1 MAMMEQER
9 HYRDKKMNSVESAIE
24 KKYEISSRRMEVDK
38 VIVPAV
44 TLFIALLLV
53 FFMLF
58 PLWKILTLSFFESG
72 EVGFAT
78 FTLENYIKYFS
89 NAYTLRTLWHSLYV
103 SAATTIIVTVIVF
116 FFAYAM
122 TRTTMAGKTFF
133 KNVIMMPLVAP
144 SIVQAL
150 ALIYL
155 FGRNGLITAHW
166 LGTDWN
172 IYGSTGIIISEV
184 LYCLPHAFV
193 ILFTTLSAVDI
204 RLDEAAESLGATPF
218 KVFTRITLPS
228 AKYGILSSAA
238 LTFNL
243 TITDFGNPVVIG
255 GNYSVLATEIYS
267 QVTNLYRFD
276 LGATISII
284 LLVPS
289 LGAFMLNYYIS
300 RKTFSMISG
309 AAKPEIP
316 PSRPLKKYG
325 FTAFCSLVA
334 FSIIVIFATVIMGS
348 FVKVWPY
355 DWTLTLSHY
364 KFPSIGGYSA
374 IWTSLWISLVVGIA
388 GSFITLV
395 AAFVME
401 TRRPYFKQFIYFL
414 SVMPAAIPGLVM
426 GLGYILAFNKPY
438 YFFYGTPWIVV
449 INIVICNFTLG
460 ILSSISNMRNIDPSV
475 EEASISLGGDTVR
488 TFFQIIFPL
497 SRVAFFQNFVY
508 FFMRS
513 MTTISAV
520 IFLVSASVHL
530 AAIEI
535 IMLDNDGWTA
545 SANAMCTC
553 IIVIVLIMLGLLHVV
568 NKKTGQ
574 QTKVLTASVS

>member
-1 MAMMEQER
+1 
-9 HYRDKKMNSVESAIE
+9 MNSVESAIE

-58 PLWKILTLSFFESG
+58 PLWKILTLSFFERG

-155 FGRNGLITAHW
+155 FGRNGIITAHW

-334 FSIIVIFATVIMGS
+334 FSIIVIFVTVIMGS

-553 IIVIVLIMLGLLHVV
+553 IIVIVLVMLGLLHVV

>member
-1 MAMMEQER
+1 MNTTSEEYAVPME
-9 HYRDKKMNSVESAIE
+9 YG
-24 KKYEISSRRMEVDK
+24 ISSTRMEIDRF
-38 VIVPAV
+38 IVPAV
-44 TLFIALLLV
+44 TIFIALLLF

-58 PLWKILTLSFFESG
+58 PLWSILKLSFFEG
-72 EVGFAT
+72 GQFGIAN
-78 FTLENYIKYFS
+78 FTLANFQKYFTTS
-89 NAYTLRTLWHSLYV
+89 YTLNALWHSLYV
-103 SAATTIIVTVIVF
+103 SVVTTIIVTVIVF

-122 TRTTMAGKTFF
+122 TRTTISGKTFF
-133 KNVIMMPLVAP
+133 RNIIMMPLVAP
-144 SIVQAL
+144 SIIQAL

-155 FGRNGLITAHW
+155 FGRNGLITAHF
-166 LGTDWN
+166 LKIDWN
-172 IYGSTGIIISEV
+172 IYGATGIIVSEV

-193 ILFTTLSAVDI
+193 ILYTTLSAVDI
-204 RLDEAAESLGATPF
+204 RLDEAAESLGATPL

-255 GNYSVLATEIYS
+255 ANYNVLATEIYA

-289 LGAFMLNYYIS
+289 LMAFIFNYYIS
-300 RKTFSMISG
+300 RKTFAMISG
-309 AAKPEIP
+309 AAKPVIP
-316 PSRPLKKYG
+316 PSRPLKKIS
-325 FTAFCSLVA
+325 FTSYCCLVS
-334 FSIIVIFATVIMGS
+334 FSIIVIFATVIVGS
-348 FVKVWPY
+348 FVKIWPY
-355 DWTLTLSHY
+355 DWTLTLAHY
-364 KFPSIGGYSA
+364 TFPSIGGYSA
-374 IWTSLWISLVVGIA
+374 LWTSVWVSIFVGIG

-395 AAFVME
+395 AGYVME
-401 TRRPYFKQFIYFL
+401 TRKPFFKQFIYLL

-426 GLGYILAFNKPY
+426 GLGYILAFNKPH
-438 YFFYGTPWIVV
+438 YFFYGTPWIIV
-449 INIVICNFTLG
+449 INIIICNFTLG
-460 ILSSISNMRNIDPSV
+460 ILSSISNLRNIDPSI
-475 EEASISLGGDTVR
+475 EEASMSLGGDTIK
-488 TFFQIIFPL
+488 TFFKIIFPL

-520 IFLVSASVHL
+520 IFLVSATVHL

-553 IIVIVLIMLGLLHVV
+553 IIVIVLVMLGILKIVS
-568 NKKTGQ
+568 KKTGKSQ
-574 QTKVLTASVS
+574 EGLVSAF

>member
-1 MAMMEQER
+1 MTTPVSDTIKPR
-9 HYRDKKMNSVESAIE
+9 G
-24 KKYEISSRRMEVDK
+24 YEISSLRMEVDK
-38 VIVPAV
+38 FVVPAV
-44 TLFIALLLV
+44 TICIAALLF

-58 PLWKILTLSFFESG
+58 PLGAILKLSFFKGG
-72 EVGFAT
+72 EFALSNFT
-78 FTLENYIKYFS
+78 FQNFQKYFTTS
-89 NAYTLRTLWHSLYV
+89 YTLSALWHSLYV
-103 SAATTIIVTVIVF
+103 SFATTVIVTVIIF
-116 FFAYAM
+116 FFAYGQ
-122 TRTTMAGKTFF
+122 TRTTISGKTFF
-133 KNVIMMPLVAP
+133 RNIIMLPLVAP

-155 FGRNGLITAHW
+155 FGRNGLITAH
-166 LGTDWN
+166 LLHTQWN
-172 IYGSTGIIISEV
+172 IYGATGIIVSEV

-193 ILFTTLSAVDI
+193 ILYTTLSAVDI
-204 RLDEAAESLGATPF
+204 RLDEAAESLGASPF

-228 AKYGILSSAA
+228 AKYGIFSAAA

-255 GNYSVLATEIYS
+255 ANYNVLATEIYA

-289 LGAFMLNYYIS
+289 MMAFMLNYYIS

-309 AAKPEIP
+309 AAKPVIP
-316 PSRPLKKYG
+316 PSRPLKKTL
-325 FTAFCSLVA
+325 FTSYCSLVS
-334 FSIIVIFATVIMGS
+334 FSIIVIFATVVLGS
-348 FVKVWPY
+348 FVNIWPY
-355 DWTLTLSHY
+355 DWSLTLRHY
-364 KFPSIGGYSA
+364 SFPSIAGYSA
-374 IWTSLWISLVVGIA
+374 IWTSVWVSLIVGVVGA
-388 GSFITLV
+388 FLTLV
-395 AAFVME
+395 ASYVME
-401 TRRPYFKQFIYFL
+401 TRKPFFKQGIYFL

-438 YFFYGTPWIVV
+438 YFFYGTPWIIV
-449 INIVICNFTLG
+449 INIIICNFTLG
-460 ILSSISNMRNIDPSV
+460 ILSSISNLRNIDPSI
-475 EEASISLGGDTVR
+475 EEASISLGGDTLG
-488 TFFQIIFPL
+488 TFFRIIFPL

-520 IFLVSASVHL
+520 IFLVSATVHL

-553 IIVIVLIMLGLLHVV
+553 IIVIVMFMLGILHLVA
-568 NKKTGQ
+568 KKTGRRP
-574 QTKVLTASVS
+574 TGLAAEV

>member
-1 MAMMEQER
+1 MNINTRSTATP
-9 HYRDKKMNSVESAIE
+9 DKYQVSPM
-24 KKYEISSRRMEVDK
+24 RMEIDK
-38 VIVPAV
+38 FIVPTV
-44 TLFIALLLV
+44 TIFIALLLI
-53 FFMLF
+53 FFMLV
-58 PLWKILTLSFFESG
+58 PIWSILQLSFFKGG
-72 EVGFAT
+72 ELGLAN
-78 FTLENYIKYFS
+78 FTLENFQKYFTTG
-89 NAYTLRTLWHSLYV
+89 YTLRALWHSLFV
-103 SAATTIIVTVIVF
+103 SVATTVIVTIIIF

-122 TRTTMAGKTFF
+122 TRTTIAGKTFF
-133 KNVIMMPLVAP
+133 RNIIMMPLVAP

-155 FGRNGLITAHW
+155 FGRNGLITAH
-166 LGTDWN
+166 LLQTDWN
-172 IYGSTGIIISEV
+172 IYGPVGIIVSEV
-184 LYCLPHAFV
+184 LYCLPHAYV
-193 ILFTTLSAVDI
+193 ILYTTLSAVDI

-228 AKYGILSSAA
+228 AKYGIFSAAA

-255 GNYSVLATEIYS
+255 GNYNVLATEIYA

-289 LGAFMLNYYIS
+289 LMAFMLNYYIS

-309 AAKPEIP
+309 AAKPVIP
-316 PSRPLKKYG
+316 PSRPLKKSL
-325 FTAFCSLVA
+325 FTSYCSLVSI
-334 FSIIVIFATVIMGS
+334 SIILIFATVVIGS
-348 FVKVWPY
+348 FVKIWPY
-355 DWTLTLSHY
+355 DWTLTLDHY
-364 KFPSIGGYSA
+364 NFPSIAGYSA
-374 IWTSLWISLVVGIA
+374 LWTSVWVSLVVGIA
-388 GSFITLV
+388 GAFITLV
-395 AAFVME
+395 AGYVME
-401 TRRPYFKQFIYFL
+401 TRKPFFKQFIYLL

-438 YFFYGTPWIVV
+438 YFFYGTPWIIV

-460 ILSSISNMRNIDPSV
+460 ILSSISNLRNIDPSI
-475 EEASISLGGDTVR
+475 EEASISLGGDALR
-488 TFFQIIFPL
+488 TFFKIIFPL

-553 IIVIVLIMLGLLHVV
+553 IIVIVLIMLGILQIVS
-568 NKKTGQ
+568 KKTGQ
-574 QTKVLTASVS
+574 RPSGLVPEV

>member
-1 MAMMEQER
+1 
-9 HYRDKKMNSVESAIE
+9 MNTTSQTDAISAP
-24 KKYEISSRRMEVDK
+24 YQVSAARMEIDRF
-38 VIVPAV
+38 IVPTV
-44 TLFIALLLV
+44 TIFIGLLLC

-58 PLWKILTLSFFESG
+58 PLSAILKLSFFKGG
-72 EVGFAT
+72 EFGLAN
-78 FTLENYIKYFS
+78 FTLANFQKYFTTS
-89 NAYTLRTLWHSLYV
+89 YTLNALWHSLYV
-103 SAATTIIVTVIVF
+103 SIATTIIVTIIVF
-116 FFAYAM
+116 FYAYAM
-122 TRTTMAGKTFF
+122 TRTTIAGKTFF
-133 KNVIMMPLVAP
+133 RNVIMMPLVAP

-155 FGRNGLITAHW
+155 FGRNGLITAH
-166 LGTDWN
+166 LLKTNWN
-172 IYGSTGIIISEV
+172 IYGATGIIISEV

-228 AKYGILSSAA
+228 AKYGIFSAAA

-255 GNYSVLATEIYS
+255 ADYNVLATEIYA

-289 LGAFMLNYYIS
+289 LMAFMLNYYIS
-300 RKTFSMISG
+300 RG
-309 AAKPEIP
+309 AAKPVIP
-316 PSRPLKKYG
+316 PSRPLKKISY
-325 FTAFCSLVA
+325 TIYCSLVTFA
-334 FSIIVIFATVIMGS
+334 IFLVFATVIIGS
-348 FVKVWPY
+348 FVKIWPY
-355 DWTLTLSHY
+355 DWTLTLEHY
-364 KFPSIGGYSA
+364 SFPSIAGYSA
-374 IWTSLWISLVVGIA
+374 IWTSVWVSLIVGIA
-388 GSFITLV
+388 GAFLTLV
-395 AAFVME
+395 AGYVME
-401 TRRPYFKQFIYFL
+401 TRRPFFKQGIYLL

-438 YFFYGTPWIVV
+438 YIFYGTPWIIV

-460 ILSSISNMRNIDPSV
+460 ILSSISNLRNIDPSI
-475 EEASISLGGDTVR
+475 EEASISLGGDTLR
-488 TFFQIIFPL
+488 TFFRIIFPL
-497 SRVAFFQNFVY
+497 SKVAFFQNFVY

-520 IFLVSASVHL
+520 IFLVSATVHL

-553 IIVIVLIMLGLLHVV
+553 IIVIVLVMLGILQIVA
-568 NKKTGQ
+568 KKTGRRPAG
-574 QTKVLTASVS
+574 LVSGV

>member
-1 MAMMEQER
+1 MGN
-9 HYRDKKMNSVESAIE
+9 MNTSQTADIITNNYQISAV
-24 KKYEISSRRMEVDK
+24 RMEIDK
-38 VIVPAV
+38 FVVPAV
-44 TLFIALLLV
+44 TVFIGLLLC

-58 PLWKILTLSFFESG
+58 PISAILKLSFFKGG
-72 EVGFAT
+72 EFGLAN
-78 FTLENYIKYFS
+78 FTLANFQKYFTTS
-89 NAYTLRTLWHSLYV
+89 YTLNALWHSLYV
-103 SAATTIIVTVIVF
+103 SIATTIIVTVVIF
-116 FFAYAM
+116 FYAYAM
-122 TRTTMAGKTFF
+122 TRTTITGKTFF
-133 KNVIMMPLVAP
+133 RNAIMMPLVAP

-155 FGRNGLITAHW
+155 FGRNGLITAH
-166 LGTDWN
+166 LLKTDWN
-172 IYGSTGIIISEV
+172 IYGATGIIISEV

-193 ILFTTLSAVDI
+193 ILYTTLSAVDI

-218 KVFTRITLPS
+218 KVFTRITVPS
-228 AKYGILSSAA
+228 AKYGIFSAAA

-255 GNYSVLATEIYS
+255 ADYNVLATEIYA

-289 LGAFMLNYYIS
+289 IMAFMLNYYIS

-309 AAKPEIP
+309 AARPVIP
-316 PSRPLKKYG
+316 PSRKFKK
-325 FTAFCSLVA
+325 TAFTIYCYLIT
-334 FSIIVIFATVIMGS
+334 FSIILVFATVIIGS
-348 FVKVWPY
+348 FVKIWPY
-355 DWTLTLSHY
+355 DWSLTLKHY
-364 KFPSIGGYSA
+364 RFPSIGGYSA
-374 IWTSLWISLVVGIA
+374 IWTSVWVSLIVGISGA
-388 GSFITLV
+388 FITLV
-395 AAFVME
+395 AGYVME
-401 TRRPYFKQFIYFL
+401 TRKPFFKQGIYLL

-438 YFFYGTPWIVV
+438 YIFYGTPWIIV

-460 ILSSISNMRNIDPSV
+460 ILSSISNLRNIDPSI
-475 EEASISLGGDTVR
+475 EEAATSLGGDTLR
-488 TFFQIIFPL
+488 TFFKIIFPL

-520 IFLVSASVHL
+520 IFLVSATVHL

-553 IIVIVLIMLGLLHVV
+553 IIVIILIMLGILQVV
-568 NKKTGQ
+568 AKKTG
-574 QTKVLTASVS
+574 KRPEGLLAEV

>member
-1 MAMMEQER
+1 
-9 HYRDKKMNSVESAIE
+9 MNSNTDKTDPLSQYQV
-24 KKYEISSRRMEVDK
+24 SSVRMEIDRF
-38 VIVPAV
+38 IVPAV
-44 TLFIALLLV
+44 TIFIALLLF

-58 PLWKILTLSFFESG
+58 PIWNILQLSFFKGG
-72 EVGFAT
+72 EVGIAN
-78 FTLENYIKYFS
+78 FTLDNFYKYFTT
-89 NAYTLRTLWHSLYV
+89 AYTLRALWHSLFV
-103 SAATTIIVTVIVF
+103 SFATTLIVTVIIF
-116 FFAYAM
+116 LFAYAM
-122 TRTTMAGKTFF
+122 TRTTISGKGFF
-133 KNVIMMPLVAP
+133 RNVIMMPLVAP

-155 FGRNGLITAHW
+155 FGRNGLITAHL
-166 LGTDWN
+166 LGTEWS
-172 IYGSTGIIISEV
+172 IYGPVGIIVSEV
-184 LYCLPHAFV
+184 LYCLPHAYV
-193 ILFTTLSAVDI
+193 ILYTTLSAVDI

-228 AKYGILSSAA
+228 AKYGIFSAAA

-255 GNYSVLATEIYS
+255 GDYNVLATEIYA

-289 LGAFMLNYYIS
+289 LMAFILNYYIS
-300 RKTFSMISG
+300 RKSFSMISG
-309 AAKPEIP
+309 AAKPVIP
-316 PSRPLKKYG
+316 PSRPFKKTL
-325 FTAFCSLVA
+325 FTTYCSLVSL
-334 FSIIVIFATVIMGS
+334 SIIMIFATVIVGS
-348 FVKVWPY
+348 FVNIWPY
-355 DWTLTLSHY
+355 DWSLTLKHY
-364 KFPSIGGYSA
+364 DFPSIGGYSA
-374 IWTSLWISLVVGIA
+374 LWTSVWVSLVVGIA

-395 AAFVME
+395 AGYVME
-401 TRRPYFKQFIYFL
+401 TRKPFFKQFVYLL

-426 GLGYILAFNKPY
+426 GLGYILAFNKPHY
-438 YFFYGTPWIVV
+438 IFYGTPWIIV

-460 ILSSISNMRNIDPSV
+460 ILSSISNLRNIDSSI
-475 EEASISLGGDTVR
+475 EEASISLGGDTIK
-488 TFFQIIFPL
+488 TFFRIIFPL

-520 IFLVSASVHL
+520 IFLVSATVHL

-553 IIVIVLIMLGLLHVV
+553 IIGIVLVMLGILQIVS
-568 NKKTGQ
+568 KKTGR
-574 QTKVLTASVS
+574 KLEGMASEV

>member
-1 MAMMEQER
+1 MSTSPTANAVTAEYQ
-9 HYRDKKMNSVESAIE
+9 VSAT
-24 KKYEISSRRMEVDK
+24 RMEIDK
-38 VIVPAV
+38 FIVPTV
-44 TLFIALLLV
+44 TIFIGLLLC

-58 PLWKILTLSFFESG
+58 PISAILKLSFFKGG
-72 EVGFAT
+72 EFGLANFTFAN
-78 FTLENYIKYFS
+78 FQKYFTTS
-89 NAYTLRTLWHSLYV
+89 YTLNALWHSLYV
-103 SAATTIIVTVIVF
+103 SFATTIIVTIIIF
-116 FFAYAM
+116 FYAYAM
-122 TRTTMAGKTFF
+122 TRTTIAGKTFF
-133 KNVIMMPLVAP
+133 RNLIMMPLVAP

-155 FGRNGLITAHW
+155 FGRNGLISAH
-166 LGTDWN
+166 LLKTDWS
-172 IYGSTGIIISEV
+172 IYGATGIIVSEV

-193 ILFTTLSAVDI
+193 ILYTTLSAVDI

-218 KVFTRITLPS
+218 KVFTRITVPS
-228 AKYGILSSAA
+228 CKYGIFSAAA

-255 GNYSVLATEIYS
+255 ADYNVLATEIYA

-289 LGAFMLNYYIS
+289 MMAFMLNYYIS
-300 RKTFSMISG
+300 RKTFAMISG
-309 AAKPEIP
+309 AARPIIP
-316 PSRPLKKYG
+316 PSRPLKKISY
-325 FTAFCSLVA
+325 TIYCSLVTFA
-334 FSIIVIFATVIMGS
+334 IVLVFATVIIGS
-348 FVKVWPY
+348 FVNIWPY
-355 DWTLTLSHY
+355 DWSLTFRHY
-364 KFPSIGGYSA
+364 SFPSIGGYSA
-374 IWTSLWISLVVGIA
+374 IWTSVWVSLIVGIA

-395 AAFVME
+395 AGYIME
-401 TRRPYFKQFIYFL
+401 TRKPFFKQGIYLL

-438 YFFYGTPWIVV
+438 YIFYGTPWIIV

-460 ILSSISNMRNIDPSV
+460 ILSSISNLRNIDPSI
-475 EEASISLGGDTVR
+475 EEASISLGGDTLR
-488 TFFQIIFPL
+488 TFFRIIFPL

-520 IFLVSASVHL
+520 IFLVSATVHL

-553 IIVIVLIMLGLLHVV
+553 IIVIVLFMLGILQIVA
-568 NKKTGQ
+568 KKTGRRPEGL
-574 QTKVLTASVS
+574 VAEV

>member
-1 MAMMEQER
+1 
-9 HYRDKKMNSVESAIE
+9 MNTTSAPTPDIRT
-24 KKYEISSRRMEVDK
+24 YQLSSRRLEVDK

-44 TLFIALLLV
+44 TLFIALLLF
-53 FFMLF
+53 FFMLY
-58 PLWKILTLSFFESG
+58 PLSTILKLSFFKEG
-72 EVGFAT
+72 QIGLAN
-78 FTLENYIKYFS
+78 FTLANFEKYFS
-89 NAYTLRTLWHSLYV
+89 TTYTLNALWHSLYV
-103 SAATTIIVTVIVF
+103 SIATTIIVTVLVF

-122 TRTTMAGKTFF
+122 TRTTIRGKAFF
-133 KNVIMMPLVAP
+133 RNIIMMPLVAP

-155 FGRNGLITAHW
+155 FGRNGLITSH
-166 LGTDWN
+166 LFHTDWN
-172 IYGSTGIIISEV
+172 IYGATGIIISEV

-228 AKYGILSSAA
+228 AKYGIFSAAA

-255 GNYSVLATEIYS
+255 GNYNVLATEIYA

-284 LLVPS
+284 LLIPS
-289 LGAFMLNYYIS
+289 LMAFMLNYYIS

-309 AAKPEIP
+309 AAKPVIP
-316 PSRPLKKYG
+316 PSRPLKKVVNTSY
-325 FTAFCSLVA
+325 CCLVS
-334 FSIIVIFATVIMGS
+334 FSIIVIFATVIIGS

-355 DWTLTLSHY
+355 DWSLTLQHY
-364 KFPSIGGYSA
+364 DFPSIGGYSA
-374 IWTSLWISLVVGIA
+374 IWTSVWVSLVVGVA

-395 AAFVME
+395 AAYVME

-438 YFFYGTPWIVV
+438 YFFYGTPWIII

-460 ILSSISNMRNIDPSV
+460 ILSSISNLRNIDTSI
-475 EEASISLGGDTVR
+475 EEASISLGGDTIR
-488 TFFQIIFPL
+488 TFFRIIFPL

-553 IIVIVLIMLGLLHVV
+553 IIVIVLLMLGALQVV
-568 NKKTGQ
+568 NKLTGKHA
-574 QTKVLTASVS
+574 KVQGLA

>member
-1 MAMMEQER
+1 MNTTSEEYAVPME
-9 HYRDKKMNSVESAIE
+9 YG
-24 KKYEISSRRMEVDK
+24 ISSTRMEIDRF
-38 VIVPAV
+38 IVPAV
-44 TLFIALLLV
+44 TIFIALLLF

-58 PLWKILTLSFFESG
+58 PLWSILKLSFFEG
-72 EVGFAT
+72 GQFGIAN
-78 FTLENYIKYFS
+78 FTLANFKKYFTT
-89 NAYTLRTLWHSLYV
+89 AYTLNALWHSLYV
-103 SAATTIIVTVIVF
+103 SVVTTIIVTVVVF

-122 TRTTMAGKTFF
+122 TRTTISGKTFF
-133 KNVIMMPLVAP
+133 RNIIMMPLVAP
-144 SIVQAL
+144 SIIQAL

-155 FGRNGLITAHW
+155 FGRNGLITAHF
-166 LGTDWN
+166 LKIDWN
-172 IYGSTGIIISEV
+172 IYGATGIIVSEV

-193 ILFTTLSAVDI
+193 ILYTTLSAVDI
-204 RLDEAAESLGATPF
+204 RLDEAAESLGATPL

-255 GNYSVLATEIYS
+255 ANYNVLATEIYA

-289 LGAFMLNYYIS
+289 LMAFIFNYYIS
-300 RKTFSMISG
+300 RKTFAMISG
-309 AAKPEIP
+309 AAKPVIP
-316 PSRPLKKYG
+316 PSRPLKKTS
-325 FTAFCSLVA
+325 FTIYCSLVS
-334 FSIIVIFATVIMGS
+334 FSIIMIFATVIIGS
-348 FVKVWPY
+348 FVKIWPY
-355 DWTLTLSHY
+355 DWTLTLAHY
-364 KFPSIGGYSA
+364 TFPSIGGYSA
-374 IWTSLWISLVVGIA
+374 LWTSVWVSVFVGIG

-395 AAFVME
+395 AGYVME
-401 TRRPYFKQFIYFL
+401 TRKPFFKQFIYLL

-426 GLGYILAFNKPY
+426 GLGYILAFNKPH
-438 YFFYGTPWIVV
+438 YFFYGTPWIIV
-449 INIVICNFTLG
+449 INIIICNFTLG
-460 ILSSISNMRNIDPSV
+460 ILSSISNLRNIDPSI
-475 EEASISLGGDTVR
+475 EEASMSLGGDTIK
-488 TFFQIIFPL
+488 TFFKIIFPL

-520 IFLVSASVHL
+520 IFLVSATVHL

-553 IIVIVLIMLGLLHVV
+553 IIAIVLVMLGILKIVS
-568 NKKTGQ
+568 KKTGKQ
-574 QTKVLTASVS
+574 QEGLVSAF

>member
-1 MAMMEQER
+1 MNKTHNENSIIEQ
-9 HYRDKKMNSVESAIE
+9 YQ
-24 KKYEISSRRMEVDK
+24 ISSTRMEFDK
-38 VIVPAV
+38 FIVPTV
-44 TLFIALLLV
+44 TIFIGLLLC

-58 PLWKILTLSFFESG
+58 PLWSILTMSFFKGG
-72 EVGFAT
+72 EFSLLNFT
-78 FTLENYIKYFS
+78 FENFQKYFTTTHTV
-89 NAYTLRTLWHSLYV
+89 NALWHSLYV
-103 SAATTIIVTVIVF
+103 SFATTLIVTVIVF

-122 TRTTMAGKTFF
+122 TRTTLSGKTFF
-133 KNVIMMPLVAP
+133 RNIIMMPLVAP

-155 FGRNGLITAHW
+155 FGRNGLITAHF
-166 LGTDWN
+166 LHTDWN
-172 IYGSTGIIISEV
+172 IYGATGIIISEV

-193 ILFTTLSAVDI
+193 ILYTTLSAVDI

-218 KVFTRITLPS
+218 KVFTRITIPS
-228 AKYGILSSAA
+228 AKYGIFSAAA

-255 GNYSVLATEIYS
+255 ADYNVLATEIYA

-289 LGAFMLNYYIS
+289 LMAFMLNYYIS

-309 AAKPEIP
+309 AAKPVIP
-316 PSRPLKKYG
+316 PSRPLKKISY
-325 FTAFCSLVA
+325 TVYCWLIS
-334 FSIIVIFATVIMGS
+334 FSIILIFATVILGS
-348 FVKVWPY
+348 FVKIWPY
-355 DWTLTLSHY
+355 DWSLTLQHY

-374 IWTSLWISLVVGIA
+374 IWTSFWISLIVGIGGA
-388 GSFITLV
+388 FITLV
-395 AAFVME
+395 AGYVME
-401 TRRPYFKQFIYFL
+401 TRKPYFKQLIYLL

-438 YFFYGTPWIVV
+438 YIFYGTPWIVV
-449 INIVICNFTLG
+449 ICIVICNFTLG
-460 ILSSISNMRNIDPSV
+460 ILSSISNLRNIDPSI
-475 EEASISLGGDTVR
+475 EEASISLGGDTIR
-488 TFFQIIFPL
+488 TFFKIIFPL

-520 IFLVSASVHL
+520 IFLVSATVHL

-553 IIVIVLIMLGLLHVV
+553 IIVLVLIMLGLLQIVQ
-568 NKKTGQ
+568 KKTGRRSSG
-574 QTKVLTASVS
+574 LA

>member
-1 MAMMEQER
+1 
-9 HYRDKKMNSVESAIE
+9 MNTGPTEFAVPVEYGVSSV
-24 KKYEISSRRMEVDK
+24 RMEIDRF
-38 VIVPAV
+38 IVPAV
-44 TLFIALLLV
+44 TIFIALLLF

-58 PLWKILTLSFFESG
+58 PLWSILKLSFFKG
-72 EVGFAT
+72 GQFGIT
-78 FTLENYIKYFS
+78 NFTLANFHKYFTTS
-89 NAYTLRTLWHSLYV
+89 YTVNALWHSLYV
-103 SAATTIIVTVIVF
+103 STATTIIVTVVVF

-122 TRTTMAGKTFF
+122 TRTTISGKTFF
-133 KNVIMMPLVAP
+133 RNVIMMPLVAP
-144 SIVQAL
+144 SIIQAL

-155 FGRNGLITAHW
+155 FGRNGLITAH
-166 LGTDWN
+166 LLQTDWN
-172 IYGSTGIIISEV
+172 IYGSTGIIVSEV

-255 GNYSVLATEIYS
+255 ANYNVLATEIYA
-267 QVTNLYRFD
+267 QVTNMYRFD

-289 LGAFMLNYYIS
+289 LMAFIFNYYIS
-300 RKTFSMISG
+300 RKTFAMISG
-309 AAKPEIP
+309 AAKPVIP
-316 PSRPLKKYG
+316 PSRSLKKISY
-325 FTAFCSLVA
+325 TIYCSLVS
-334 FSIIVIFATVIMGS
+334 FSIIIIFATVVIGS
-348 FVKVWPY
+348 FVKTWPY
-355 DWTLTLSHY
+355 DWTLTFAHY
-364 KFPSIGGYSA
+364 SFPSIGGYSA
-374 IWTSLWISLVVGIA
+374 LWTSVWVSLFVGFG

-395 AAFVME
+395 AGYAME
-401 TRRPYFKQFIYFL
+401 TRKPFFKQFIYLL

-438 YFFYGTPWIVV
+438 YFFYGTPWIIV
-449 INIVICNFTLG
+449 INVIICNFTLG
-460 ILSSISNMRNIDPSV
+460 ILSSISNLRNIDPSI
-475 EEASISLGGDTVR
+475 EEASISLGGDTIK
-488 TFFQIIFPL
+488 TFFKIIFPL

-520 IFLVSASVHL
+520 IFLVSATVHL

-553 IIVIVLIMLGLLHVV
+553 IIVIVLIMLGILQIVS
-568 NKKTGQ
+568 KKTGRRQ
-574 QTKVLTASVS
+574 EGLVSAI

>member
-1 MAMMEQER
+1 
-9 HYRDKKMNSVESAIE
+9 MNTDTIASNASGQYQVSSV
-24 KKYEISSRRMEVDK
+24 RMEVDRF
-38 VIVPAV
+38 IVPAV
-44 TLFIALLLV
+44 TICIALLLL

-58 PLWKILTLSFFESG
+58 PLWKILQLSFFKGG
-72 EVGFAT
+72 ELGIAN
-78 FTLENYIKYFS
+78 FTLDNFYKYFTT
-89 NAYTLRTLWHSLYV
+89 AYTLRALWHSLYISV
-103 SAATTIIVTVIVF
+103 ATTIIVTVIVF

-122 TRTTMAGKTFF
+122 TRTTMAGKLFF
-133 KNVIMMPLVAP
+133 RNIIMMPLVAP

-155 FGRNGLITAHW
+155 FGRNGLITAH
-166 LGTDWN
+166 LIKTDWN
-172 IYGSTGIIISEV
+172 IYGPVGIIISEV
-184 LYCLPHAFV
+184 LYCLPHAYV
-193 ILFTTLSAVDI
+193 ILYTTLSAVDI

-228 AKYGILSSAA
+228 AKYGIFSAAA

-255 GNYSVLATEIYS
+255 GDYNVLATEIYA

-289 LGAFMLNYYIS
+289 LMAFILNYYIS

-309 AAKPEIP
+309 AAKPVIP
-316 PSRPLKKYG
+316 PSRPLKKAI
-325 FTAFCSLVA
+325 FTIYCILVS
-334 FSIIVIFATVIMGS
+334 FSIILIFVTVVAGS
-348 FVKVWPY
+348 FVKIWPY
-355 DWTLTLSHY
+355 DWSLTLQHY
-364 KFPSIGGYSA
+364 KFPSIAGYSA
-374 IWTSLWISLVVGIA
+374 LWTSVWVSLVVGIA
-388 GSFITLV
+388 GAFITLV
-395 AAFVME
+395 AGYVME
-401 TRRPYFKQFIYFL
+401 TRKPFFKQTIYLL

-438 YFFYGTPWIVV
+438 YFFYGTPWIIV

-460 ILSSISNMRNIDPSV
+460 ILSSISNLRNIDPSI
-475 EEASISLGGDTVR
+475 EEASISLGGDTLR
-488 TFFQIIFPL
+488 TFFRIIFPL

-520 IFLVSASVHL
+520 IFLVSATVHL

-553 IIVIVLIMLGLLHVV
+553 IIVIVLIMLGILQIVS
-568 NKKTGQ
+568 KKTGRK
-574 QTKVLTASVS
+574 TEGLAAEV

>member
-1 MAMMEQER
+1 MNTSPKVDALPME
-9 HYRDKKMNSVESAIE
+9 YG
-24 KKYEISSRRMEVDK
+24 ISSVKMEIDRF
-38 VIVPAV
+38 IVPTV
-44 TLFIALLLV
+44 TIFIALLLI

-58 PLWKILTLSFFESG
+58 PLWSILKLSFFKG
-72 EVGFAT
+72 GQFAIAN
-78 FTLENYIKYFS
+78 FTLANFHKYFTTS
-89 NAYTLRTLWHSLYV
+89 YTLNALWHSLYV
-103 SAATTIIVTVIVF
+103 SIATTIIVTVVVF

-122 TRTTMAGKTFF
+122 TRTTISGKTFF
-133 KNVIMMPLVAP
+133 RNVIMMPLVAP
-144 SIVQAL
+144 SIIQAL

-155 FGRNGLITAHW
+155 FGRNGLITAH
-166 LGTDWN
+166 LLHTDWN
-172 IYGSTGIIISEV
+172 IYGATGIIVSEV

-255 GNYSVLATEIYS
+255 ANYNVLATEIYA

-289 LGAFMLNYYIS
+289 LMAFILNYYIS
-300 RKTFSMISG
+300 RKTFAMISG
-309 AAKPEIP
+309 AAKPVIP
-316 PSRPLKKYG
+316 PSRPLKKISSTIY
-325 FTAFCSLVA
+325 CSIVSL
-334 FSIIVIFATVIMGS
+334 SIIVIFATVVIGS
-348 FVKVWPY
+348 FVKIWPY
-355 DWTLTLSHY
+355 DWTLTFAHY
-364 KFPSIGGYSA
+364 HFPSIGGYSA
-374 IWTSLWISLVVGIA
+374 LWTSVWISLFVGFG

-395 AAFVME
+395 AGYAME
-401 TRRPYFKQFIYFL
+401 TRKPFFKQFIYLL

-438 YFFYGTPWIVV
+438 YFFYGTPWIIV
-449 INIVICNFTLG
+449 IYVIICNFTLG
-460 ILSSISNMRNIDPSV
+460 ILSSISNLRNIDPSI
-475 EEASISLGGDTVR
+475 EEASISLGGDTIK
-488 TFFQIIFPL
+488 TFFKIIFPL

-513 MTTISAV
+513 MTTVSAV
-520 IFLVSASVHL
+520 IFLVSATVHL

-535 IMLDNDGWTA
+535 IMRDNDGWTA

-553 IIVIVLIMLGLLHVV
+553 IIVIVLIMLGILQIIS
-568 NKKTGQ
+568 KKTGRRQ
-574 QTKVLTASVS
+574 EGLISAI

>member
-1 MAMMEQER
+1 MNTTSEEYAVPME
-9 HYRDKKMNSVESAIE
+9 YG
-24 KKYEISSRRMEVDK
+24 ISSTRMEIDRF
-38 VIVPAV
+38 IVPAV
-44 TLFIALLLV
+44 TIFIALLLF

-58 PLWKILTLSFFESG
+58 PLWSILKLSFFEG
-72 EVGFAT
+72 GQFGIAN
-78 FTLENYIKYFS
+78 FTLANFQKYFTTS
-89 NAYTLRTLWHSLYV
+89 YTLNALWHSLYV
-103 SAATTIIVTVIVF
+103 SVVTTIIVTVIVF

-122 TRTTMAGKTFF
+122 TRTTISGKTFF
-133 KNVIMMPLVAP
+133 RNIIMMPLVAP
-144 SIVQAL
+144 SIIQAL

-155 FGRNGLITAHW
+155 FGRNGLITAHF
-166 LGTDWN
+166 LKIDWN
-172 IYGSTGIIISEV
+172 IYGATGIIVSEV

-193 ILFTTLSAVDI
+193 ILYTTLSAVDI
-204 RLDEAAESLGATPF
+204 RLDEAAESLGATPL

-255 GNYSVLATEIYS
+255 ANYNVLATEIYA

-289 LGAFMLNYYIS
+289 LMAFIFNYYIS
-300 RKTFSMISG
+300 RKTFAMISG
-309 AAKPEIP
+309 AAKPVIP
-316 PSRPLKKYG
+316 PSRPLKKTS
-325 FTAFCSLVA
+325 FTIYCSLVS
-334 FSIIVIFATVIMGS
+334 FSIIMIFATVIIGS
-348 FVKVWPY
+348 FVKIWPY
-355 DWTLTLSHY
+355 DWTLTLAHY
-364 KFPSIGGYSA
+364 TFPSIGGYSA
-374 IWTSLWISLVVGIA
+374 LWTSVWVSIFVGIG

-395 AAFVME
+395 AGYVME
-401 TRRPYFKQFIYFL
+401 TRKPFFKQFIYLL

-426 GLGYILAFNKPY
+426 GLGYILAFNKPH
-438 YFFYGTPWIVV
+438 YFFYGTPWIIV
-449 INIVICNFTLG
+449 INIIICNFTLG
-460 ILSSISNMRNIDPSV
+460 ILSSISNLRNIDPSI
-475 EEASISLGGDTVR
+475 EEASMSLGGDTIK
-488 TFFQIIFPL
+488 TFFKIIFPL

-520 IFLVSASVHL
+520 IFLVSATVHL

-553 IIVIVLIMLGLLHVV
+553 IIVIVLVMLGILKIVS
-568 NKKTGQ
+568 KKTGKSQ
-574 QTKVLTASVS
+574 EGLVSAF

>member
-1 MAMMEQER
+1 MNTSPKVDALPME
-9 HYRDKKMNSVESAIE
+9 YG
-24 KKYEISSRRMEVDK
+24 ISSVKMEIDRF
-38 VIVPAV
+38 IIPAV
-44 TLFIALLLV
+44 TIFIALLLF

-58 PLWKILTLSFFESG
+58 PLWSILKLSFFKG
-72 EVGFAT
+72 GQFGIAN
-78 FTLENYIKYFS
+78 FTLANFQKYFTTS
-89 NAYTLRTLWHSLYV
+89 YTLNALWHSLYV
-103 SAATTIIVTVIVF
+103 SVVTTIIVTVVVF

-122 TRTTMAGKTFF
+122 TRTTISGKTFF
-133 KNVIMMPLVAP
+133 RNVIMMPLVAP
-144 SIVQAL
+144 SIIQAL

-155 FGRNGLITAHW
+155 FGRNGLITAH
-166 LGTDWN
+166 LLQTDWN
-172 IYGSTGIIISEV
+172 IYGSTGIIVSEV

-255 GNYSVLATEIYS
+255 ANYNVLATEIYA

-289 LGAFMLNYYIS
+289 LMAFIFNYYIS
-300 RKTFSMISG
+300 RKTFAMISG
-309 AAKPEIP
+309 AAKPVIP
-316 PSRPLKKYG
+316 PSRPLKKISSTIY
-325 FTAFCSLVA
+325 CSIVSL
-334 FSIIVIFATVIMGS
+334 SIIIIFATVVIGS
-348 FVKVWPY
+348 FVKTWPY
-355 DWTLTLSHY
+355 DWTLTFAHY
-364 KFPSIGGYSA
+364 HFPSIGGYSA
-374 IWTSLWISLVVGIA
+374 LWTSVWISLFVGLG

-395 AAFVME
+395 AGYVME
-401 TRRPYFKQFIYFL
+401 TRKPFFKQFIYLL

-426 GLGYILAFNKPY
+426 GLGYILAFNKPH
-438 YFFYGTPWIVV
+438 YFFYGTPWIIIINV
-449 INIVICNFTLG
+449 IICNFTLG
-460 ILSSISNMRNIDPSV
+460 ILSSISNLRNIDPSI
-475 EEASISLGGDTVR
+475 EEASISLGGDTIK
-488 TFFQIIFPL
+488 TFFKIIFPL

-520 IFLVSASVHL
+520 IFLVSATVHL

-553 IIVIVLIMLGLLHVV
+553 IIVIVLIMLGILQIIS
-568 NKKTGQ
+568 KKTGRRQ
-574 QTKVLTASVS
+574 EGLVSAI

>member
-1 MAMMEQER
+1 
-9 HYRDKKMNSVESAIE
+9 MNTNQKEADIIN
-24 KKYEISSRRMEVDK
+24 KYVISPVRMEFDK
-38 VIVPAV
+38 FIIPTV
-44 TLFIALLLV
+44 TIFIGLLLS

-58 PLWKILTLSFFESG
+58 PLWKILTMSFFKGG
-72 EVGFAT
+72 EVSLLN
-78 FTLENYIKYFS
+78 FTLENFHKYFTTS
-89 NAYTLRTLWHSLYV
+89 YTLNALWHSLYV
-103 SAATTIIVTVIVF
+103 SFVTTIIVTIVIF

-122 TRTTMAGKTFF
+122 TRTTISGKPFF
-133 KNVIMMPLVAP
+133 RNIIMMPLIAP

-155 FGRNGLITAHW
+155 FGRNGLITAH
-166 LGTDWN
+166 LLHIDWN
-172 IYGSTGIIISEV
+172 IYGSTGIIVSEV

-193 ILFTTLSAVDI
+193 ILYTTLSAVDI

-228 AKYGILSSAA
+228 AKYGIFSAAA

-255 GNYSVLATEIYS
+255 ADYHVLATEIYA

-289 LGAFMLNYYIS
+289 LMAFMFNYYIS

-309 AAKPEIP
+309 AAKPVIP
-316 PSRPLKKYG
+316 PSRPLKKILYK
-325 FTAFCSLVA
+325 TYCSLVS
-334 FSIIVIFATVIMGS
+334 FSIILVFATVVIGS
-348 FVKVWPY
+348 FVKIWPY
-355 DWTLTLSHY
+355 DWSLTLEHY
-364 KFPSIGGYSA
+364 RFPSIGGYSA
-374 IWTSLWISLVVGIA
+374 IWTSLWVSLIVGIVGA
-388 GSFITLV
+388 FLTLV
-395 AAFVME
+395 AGYVME
-401 TRRPYFKQFIYFL
+401 TRKPYFKQLIYLL

-438 YFFYGTPWIVV
+438 YIFYGTPWIIV
-449 INIVICNFTLG
+449 INVVICNFTLG
-460 ILSSISNMRNIDPSV
+460 ILSSISNLRNIDPSI
-475 EEASISLGGDTVR
+475 EEASISLGGDAMR
-488 TFFQIIFPL
+488 TFFKIIFPL
-497 SRVAFFQNFVY
+497 SKVAFFQNFTY

-520 IFLVSASVHL
+520 IFLVSATVHL

-545 SANAMCTC
+545 SANAMCTV
-553 IIVIVLIMLGLLHVV
+553 IIVIVMAMLGILQLVQ
-568 NKKTGQ
+568 KKTG
-574 QTKVLTASVS
+574 KRLSVLQ

>member
-1 MAMMEQER
+1 
-9 HYRDKKMNSVESAIE
+9 MNTSPPANAITKEYQVSAT
-24 KKYEISSRRMEVDK
+24 RMEIDK
-38 VIVPAV
+38 FIVPTV
-44 TLFIALLLV
+44 TIFIGLLLC

-58 PLWKILTLSFFESG
+58 PLSAILKLSFFKGG
-72 EVGFAT
+72 EFGLAN
-78 FTLENYIKYFS
+78 FTLANFYKYFTTS
-89 NAYTLRTLWHSLYV
+89 YTLNALWHSLYV
-103 SAATTIIVTVIVF
+103 SIATTIIVTVIIF
-116 FFAYAM
+116 FYAYAM
-122 TRTTMAGKTFF
+122 TRTTITGKTFF
-133 KNVIMMPLVAP
+133 RNVIMMPLIAP

-155 FGRNGLITAHW
+155 FGRNGLITAH
-166 LGTDWN
+166 LLKTDWS
-172 IYGSTGIIISEV
+172 IYGATGIIVSEV

-193 ILFTTLSAVDI
+193 ILYTTLSAVDI

-218 KVFTRITLPS
+218 KVFTRITVPS
-228 AKYGILSSAA
+228 AKYGIFSAAA

-255 GNYSVLATEIYS
+255 ADYNVLATEIYA

-289 LGAFMLNYYIS
+289 IMAFMLNYYIS

-309 AAKPEIP
+309 AARPVIP
-316 PSRPLKKYG
+316 PSRPLKKISY
-325 FTAFCSLVA
+325 TIYCSLVTFA
-334 FSIIVIFATVIMGS
+334 IFLVFATVIIGS
-348 FVKVWPY
+348 FVKTWPY
-355 DWTLTLSHY
+355 DWSLTLKHY
-364 KFPSIGGYSA
+364 SFPSIGGYSA
-374 IWTSLWISLVVGIA
+374 IWTSVWVSLIVGICGA
-388 GSFITLV
+388 FITLV
-395 AAFVME
+395 AGYIME
-401 TRRPYFKQFIYFL
+401 TRKPFFKQTILL

-438 YFFYGTPWIVV
+438 YIFYGTPWIIV

-460 ILSSISNMRNIDPSV
+460 ILASISNLRNIDPSI
-475 EEASISLGGDTVR
+475 EEASI
-488 TFFQIIFPL
+488 
-497 SRVAFFQNFVY
+497 FFQNFVY

-520 IFLVSASVHL
+520 IFLVSATVHL

-553 IIVIVLIMLGLLHVV
+553 IIVIVLFMLGILQIVA
-568 NKKTGQ
+568 KKTGRRPEG
-574 QTKVLTASVS
+574 LVSEV

>member
-1 MAMMEQER
+1 MLEQER

-44 TLFIALLLV
+44 TLFIALLLI

-58 PLWKILTLSFFESG
+58 PLWKILTLSFFKSG

-78 FTLENYIKYFS
+78 FTLENYVKYFS
-89 NAYTLRTLWHSLYV
+89 NAYTLKTLWHSLYV
-103 SAATTIIVTVIVF
+103 SFATTVIVTVIVF

-133 KNVIMMPLVAP
+133 RNIIMMPLVAP

-155 FGRNGLITAHW
+155 FGRNGLISAHW

-289 LGAFMLNYYIS
+289 MGAFMLNYYIS

-325 FTAFCSLVA
+325 FTVFCSLVA
-334 FSIIVIFATVIMGS
+334 FSIIVIFATVVMGS

-355 DWTLTLSHY
+355 DWSLTLSHY

-374 IWTSLWISLVVGIA
+374 IWTSLWISLVVGIL

-395 AAFVME
+395 ASYVME

-438 YFFYGTPWIVV
+438 YIFYGTPWIVV

-475 EEASISLGGDTVR
+475 EEASISLGGDTIR

-553 IIVIVLIMLGLLHVV
+553 IIALVMVMLGILHIV

-574 QTKVLTASVS
+574 QTKVPTAAV

>member
-1 MAMMEQER
+1 MKLKKLREETALKNYTVSSTKMEF
-9 HYRDKKMNSVESAIE
+9 DKF
-24 KKYEISSRRMEVDK
+24 
-38 VIVPAV
+38 IVPTV
-44 TLFIALLLV
+44 TIFIFILLF

-58 PLWKILTLSFFESG
+58 PLWAILKLSFFKGG
-72 EVGFAT
+72 EFALT
-78 FTLENYIKYFS
+78 NFTLNNFIQYFTT
-89 NAYTLRTLWHSLYV
+89 AYTIKSLWHSLYV
-103 SAATTIIVTVIVF
+103 SAATTVIVTILIF

-122 TRTTMAGKTFF
+122 TRTTIAGKTFF
-133 KNVIMMPLVAP
+133 RNIIMLPLVAP
-144 SIVQAL
+144 SIIQAL

-155 FGRNGLITAHW
+155 FGRNGLITSHFIQI
-166 LGTDWN
+166 DWN
-172 IYGSTGIIISEV
+172 IYGATGIIISEV

-204 RLDEAAESLGATPF
+204 RLDEAAESLGASPF
-218 KVFTRITLPS
+218 QVFTKVTLPS
-228 AKYGILSSAA
+228 AKYGIFSAAA

-289 LGAFMLNYYIS
+289 LMAFMLNYYVS
-300 RKTFSMISG
+300 RKSFSMISG
-309 AAKPEIP
+309 AARPFIPET
-316 PSRPLKKYG
+316 RPWKKFFYSSYCYLI
-325 FTAFCSLVA
+325 ASL
-334 FSIIVIFATVIMGS
+334 IILIFVTVILGS

-364 KFPSIGGYSA
+364 TFPSIGGYSA
-374 IWTSLWISLVVGIA
+374 IWTSVWISLIVGIV

-395 AAFVME
+395 AAYAME
-401 TRRPYFKQFIYFL
+401 TRKPYFKQVMYFF

-438 YFFYGTPWIVV
+438 YWFYGTPWIII

-460 ILSSISNMRNIDPSV
+460 ILSSISNLKNIDPSI
-475 EEASISLGGDTVR
+475 EEASISLGGDTLS
-488 TFFQIIFPL
+488 TFFKIIFPL
-497 SRVAFFQNFVY
+497 SRVAFIQNFTY

-553 IIVIVLIMLGLLHVV
+553 IIAIVFIMLGILHLI
-568 NKKTGQ
+568 NKKFGKRETM
-574 QTKVLTASVS
+574 LENAIH

>member
-1 MAMMEQER
+1 MNKIQKADSLIEQ
-9 HYRDKKMNSVESAIE
+9 YKVSSA
-24 KKYEISSRRMEVDK
+24 RMEFDK
-38 VIVPAV
+38 FIVPTV
-44 TLFIALLLV
+44 TIFIGLLLF

-58 PLWKILTLSFFESG
+58 PLWSILTMSFFKGG
-72 EVGFAT
+72 EFGLAN
-78 FTLENYIKYFS
+78 FTLVNFQKYFTTS
-89 NAYTLRTLWHSLYV
+89 YTLNALWHSLYV
-103 SAATTIIVTVIVF
+103 SAVTTVIVTIIIF

-122 TRTTMAGKTFF
+122 TRTTIAGKAFF
-133 KNVIMMPLVAP
+133 RNIIMMPLIAP
-144 SIVQAL
+144 SIMQAL

-155 FGRNGLITAHW
+155 FGRNGLITAH
-166 LGTDWN
+166 LLQTDWN
-172 IYGSTGIIISEV
+172 IYGATGIIISEV

-193 ILFTTLSAVDI
+193 ILYTTLSAVDI

-228 AKYGILSSAA
+228 AKYGIISAAA

-255 GNYSVLATEIYS
+255 ADYNVLATEIYA

-289 LGAFMLNYYIS
+289 LMAFMLNYYIS

-309 AAKPEIP
+309 AAKPVIP
-316 PSRPLKKYG
+316 PSRPLKKTSY
-325 FTAFCSLVA
+325 TIYCYLVS
-334 FSIIVIFATVIMGS
+334 FSIILVFATVIMGS
-348 FVKVWPY
+348 FVKIWPY
-355 DWTLTLSHY
+355 DWSLTLQHY

-374 IWTSLWISLVVGIA
+374 IWTSFWVSLIVGGA
-388 GSFITLV
+388 GAFLTLV
-395 AAFVME
+395 AGYVME
-401 TRRPYFKQFIYFL
+401 TRKPYFKQVIYLL

-438 YFFYGTPWIVV
+438 YIFYGTPWIII
-449 INIVICNFTLG
+449 INVVICNFTLG
-460 ILSSISNMRNIDPSV
+460 ILSSISNLRNIDPSI
-475 EEASISLGGDTVR
+475 EEASISLGGDTIR
-488 TFFQIIFPL
+488 TFLKIIFPL
-497 SRVAFFQNFVY
+497 SSVAFFQNFVY
-508 FFMRS
+508 FFMRC

-520 IFLVSASVHL
+520 IFLVSATVHL

-553 IIVIVLIMLGLLHVV
+553 IIVLVLIMLGILQIIQ
-568 NKKTGQ
+568 KKTG
-574 QTKVLTASVS
+574 KHSASLE

>member
-1 MAMMEQER
+1 
-9 HYRDKKMNSVESAIE
+9 MNTTAEEYVVPVE
-24 KKYEISSRRMEVDK
+24 YGISSTRMEIDRF
-38 VIVPAV
+38 IVPTV
-44 TLFIALLLV
+44 TIFIALLLF

-58 PLWKILTLSFFESG
+58 PLWSILQLSFFEG
-72 EVGFAT
+72 GQFGIAN
-78 FTLENYIKYFS
+78 FTLANFKKYFTTS
-89 NAYTLRTLWHSLYV
+89 YTLNALWHSLYV
-103 SAATTIIVTVIVF
+103 SVATTIIVTILVF

-122 TRTTMAGKTFF
+122 TRTTISGKTFF
-133 KNVIMMPLVAP
+133 RNVIMMPLVAP
-144 SIVQAL
+144 SIIQAL

-155 FGRNGLITAHW
+155 FGRNGLITAHF
-166 LGTDWN
+166 LKIDWN
-172 IYGSTGIIISEV
+172 IYGATGIIVSEV

-193 ILFTTLSAVDI
+193 ILYTTLSAVDI
-204 RLDEAAESLGATPF
+204 RLDEAAESLGATPL

-228 AKYGILSSAA
+228 AKYGIFSAAA

-255 GNYSVLATEIYS
+255 ADYNVLATEIYA

-289 LGAFMLNYYIS
+289 LMAFILNYYIS
-300 RKTFSMISG
+300 RKTFAMISG
-309 AAKPEIP
+309 AAKPVIP
-316 PSRPLKKYG
+316 PSRPLKKIS
-325 FTAFCSLVA
+325 FTIYCCLVS
-334 FSIIVIFATVIMGS
+334 FSIIIIFATVVIGS
-348 FVKVWPY
+348 FVKIWPY
-355 DWTLTLSHY
+355 DWSLTLSHY

-374 IWTSLWISLVVGIA
+374 IWTSVWVSIFVGIG

-395 AAFVME
+395 AGYVME
-401 TRRPYFKQFIYFL
+401 TRKPFFKQFIYLL

-438 YFFYGTPWIVV
+438 YFFYGTPWIIV
-449 INIVICNFTLG
+449 INVIICNFTLG
-460 ILSSISNMRNIDPSV
+460 ILSSISNLRNIDPSI
-475 EEASISLGGDTVR
+475 EEASISLGGDTIK
-488 TFFQIIFPL
+488 TFFKIIFPL

-520 IFLVSASVHL
+520 IFLVSATVHL

-553 IIVIVLIMLGLLHVV
+553 IIVIVLIMLGILQIVS
-568 NKKTGQ
+568 KKTGTHQ
-574 QTKVLTASVS
+574 EGLVSAL

>member
-1 MAMMEQER
+1 MKPAA
-9 HYRDKKMNSVESAIE
+9 HTSASLDRY
-24 KKYEISSRRMEVDK
+24 KLSPVRTEVDRF
-38 VIVPAV
+38 IVPAV
-44 TLFIALLLV
+44 TIFIALLLF

-58 PLWKILTLSFFESG
+58 PLSKILQLSFFKGG
-72 EVGFAT
+72 ELGLAN
-78 FTLENYIKYFS
+78 FTLENFHKYFT
-89 NAYTLRTLWHSLYV
+89 NAYTFRALWHSLYV
-103 SAATTIIVTVIVF
+103 SLATTVIVTVIIF

-122 TRTTMAGKTFF
+122 TRTTIAGKSFF
-133 KNVIMMPLVAP
+133 RNIIMMPLVAP

-155 FGRNGLITAHW
+155 FGRNGLITAH
-166 LGTDWN
+166 LIGTSWS
-172 IYGSTGIIISEV
+172 IYGPVGIIVSEV
-184 LYCLPHAFV
+184 LYCLPHAYV
-193 ILFTTLSAVDI
+193 ILYTTLSAVDI

-228 AKYGILSSAA
+228 AKYGIFSAAA

-255 GNYSVLATEIYS
+255 GNYNVLATEIYA

-289 LGAFMLNYYIS
+289 LMAFMLNYYIS

-309 AAKPEIP
+309 AAKPVIP
-316 PSRPLKKYG
+316 PSRPLKKSL
-325 FTAFCSLVA
+325 FTSYCSLVSL
-334 FSIIVIFATVIMGS
+334 SIIVIFATVVIGS
-348 FVKVWPY
+348 FVNIWPY
-355 DWTLTLSHY
+355 DWSLTLAHY
-364 KFPSIGGYSA
+364 SFPSIGGYSA
-374 IWTSLWISLVVGIA
+374 LWTSVWVSLVVGIIGA
-388 GSFITLV
+388 FVTLV
-395 AAFVME
+395 AGYVME
-401 TRRPYFKQFIYFL
+401 TRKPFFKQFIYLL

-426 GLGYILAFNKPY
+426 GLGYILAFNRPY
-438 YFFYGTPWIVV
+438 YVFYGTPWIIV

-460 ILSSISNMRNIDPSV
+460 ILSSISNLRNIDSSI
-475 EEASISLGGDTVR
+475 EEASISLGGDTLK
-488 TFFQIIFPL
+488 TFFKIIFPL

-553 IIVIVLIMLGLLHVV
+553 IIVIVLAMLGILRFVSQ
-568 NKKTGQ
+568 KTGQ
-574 QTKVLTASVS
+574 RPAGLVADF

>member
-1 MAMMEQER
+1 MTT
-9 HYRDKKMNSVESAIE
+9 SPSAADITPQ
-24 KKYEISSRRMEVDK
+24 YQVSAARMEVDRF
-38 VIVPAV
+38 IVPTV
-44 TLFIALLLV
+44 TIFIGLILF

-58 PLWKILTLSFFESG
+58 PLAAILKLSFFKGG
-72 EVGFAT
+72 EFALAN
-78 FTLENYIKYFS
+78 FTLENFQKYFTT
-89 NAYTLRTLWHSLYV
+89 AYTLRALWHSLYV
-103 SAATTIIVTVIVF
+103 SFATTIIVTIIIF
-116 FFAYAM
+116 FYAYAM
-122 TRTTMAGKTFF
+122 TRTTMRGKTFF
-133 KNVIMMPLVAP
+133 RNVIMLPLVAP

-155 FGRNGLITAHW
+155 FGRNGLITAH
-166 LGTDWN
+166 LLKTDWN
-172 IYGSTGIIISEV
+172 IYGATGIIISEV

-204 RLDEAAESLGATPF
+204 RLDEAAESLGASPF

-228 AKYGILSSAA
+228 AKYGIFSAAA

-255 GNYSVLATEIYS
+255 ANYNVLATEIYA

-289 LGAFMLNYYIS
+289 LMAFMLNFYIS
-300 RKTFSMISG
+300 RKTFAMISG
-309 AAKPEIP
+309 AAKPVIP
-316 PSRPLKKYG
+316 PSRPLKKIS
-325 FTAFCSLVA
+325 FTIYCGLVTFA
-334 FSIIVIFATVIMGS
+334 IFLVFATVIIGS
-348 FVKVWPY
+348 FVKIWPY
-355 DWTLTLSHY
+355 DWSLTLAHY
-364 KFPSIGGYSA
+364 SFPSIAGYSA
-374 IWTSLWISLVVGIA
+374 IWTSVWVSLIVGIVGA
-388 GSFITLV
+388 FLTLV
-395 AAFVME
+395 AGYVME
-401 TRRPYFKQFIYFL
+401 TRKPFFKQTIYLL

-438 YFFYGTPWIVV
+438 YLFFGTPWIIV

-460 ILSSISNMRNIDPSV
+460 ILSSISNLRNIDPSI
-475 EEASISLGGDTVR
+475 EEASISLGGDTFR
-488 TFFQIIFPL
+488 TFFRIIFPL

-520 IFLVSASVHL
+520 IFLVSATVHL

-545 SANAMCTC
+545 SANAMCTV
-553 IIVIVLIMLGLLHVV
+553 IIVIVLIMLGILQIVA
-568 NKKTGQ
+568 KKTG
-574 QTKVLTASVS
+574 KRPEGLVSEV

>member
-1 MAMMEQER
+1 MEFDR
-9 HYRDKKMNSVESAIE
+9 F
-24 KKYEISSRRMEVDK
+24 
-38 VIVPAV
+38 IVPAV
-44 TLFIALLLV
+44 TIFIAALLF

-58 PLWKILTLSFFESG
+58 PLGAILKLSFFKGG
-72 EVGFAT
+72 EFALANFT
-78 FTLENYIKYFS
+78 FQNFHKYFTTS
-89 NAYTLRTLWHSLYV
+89 YTLNALWHSLYV
-103 SAATTIIVTVIVF
+103 SFATTGIVTVIIF
-116 FFAYAM
+116 FFAYAL
-122 TRTTMAGKTFF
+122 TRTTISGKTFF
-133 KNVIMMPLVAP
+133 RNIIMLPLVAP

-155 FGRNGLITAHW
+155 FGRNGLITAH
-166 LGTDWN
+166 LLHTKWN
-172 IYGSTGIIISEV
+172 IYGATGIIVSEV

-193 ILFTTLSAVDI
+193 ILYTTLAAVDI
-204 RLDEAAESLGATPF
+204 RLDEAAESLGASPF

-228 AKYGILSSAA
+228 AKYGIFSAAA

-255 GNYSVLATEIYS
+255 GNYNVLATEIYA

-289 LGAFMLNYYIS
+289 MMAFMFNYYIS

-309 AAKPEIP
+309 AAKPVIP
-316 PSRPLKKYG
+316 PSRPLKKVLFSTY
-325 FTAFCSLVA
+325 CSLVS
-334 FSIIVIFATVIMGS
+334 FSIIVIFITVVLGS
-348 FVKVWPY
+348 FVNIWPY
-355 DWTLTLSHY
+355 DWSLTLRHY
-364 KFPSIGGYSA
+364 SFPSIAGYSA
-374 IWTSLWISLVVGIA
+374 IWTSVWVSLIVGVVGA
-388 GSFITLV
+388 FITLV
-395 AAFVME
+395 AGYVME
-401 TRRPYFKQFIYFL
+401 TRKPFFKQAIYLL

-438 YFFYGTPWIVV
+438 YFFYGTPWIII
-449 INIVICNFTLG
+449 INIIICNFTLG
-460 ILSSISNMRNIDPSV
+460 ILSSISNLRNIDPSI
-475 EEASISLGGDTVR
+475 EEASISLGGDTLR

-520 IFLVSASVHL
+520 IFLVSATVHL

-553 IIVIVLIMLGLLHVV
+553 IIVIVMFMLGILHLVA
-568 NKKTGQ
+568 KKTGRRP
-574 QTKVLTASVS
+574 TGLAAEV

>member
-1 MAMMEQER
+1 
-9 HYRDKKMNSVESAIE
+9 MNTTSKDIAVPLE
-24 KKYEISSRRMEVDK
+24 YGISSTRMEIDRF
-38 VIVPAV
+38 IIPTV
-44 TLFIALLLV
+44 TIFIALLLF

-58 PLWKILTLSFFESG
+58 PIWSILKLSFFKDG
-72 EVGFAT
+72 QFGLAN
-78 FTLENYIKYFS
+78 FTLANFHKYFTTT
-89 NAYTLRTLWHSLYV
+89 YTLNALWHSLYV
-103 SAATTIIVTVIVF
+103 SAVTTIIVTVIAF

-122 TRTTMAGKTFF
+122 TRTTISGKTIFR
-133 KNVIMMPLVAP
+133 NIIMMPLVAP
-144 SIVQAL
+144 SIIQAL

-155 FGRNGLITAHW
+155 FGRNGLITAH
-166 LGTDWN
+166 LLKIDWN
-172 IYGSTGIIISEV
+172 IYGSTGIIVSEV

-193 ILFTTLSAVDI
+193 ILYTTLSAVDT

-228 AKYGILSSAA
+228 AKYGIFSAAA

-255 GNYSVLATEIYS
+255 GNYNVLATEIYA
-267 QVTNLYRFD
+267 QVTSLYRFD

-289 LGAFMLNYYIS
+289 LMAFLLNYYVS
-300 RKTFSMISG
+300 RKTFAMISG
-309 AAKPEIP
+309 AASPVIP
-316 PSRPLKKYG
+316 PSRPLKKIS
-325 FTAFCSLVA
+325 FTLYCCLIS
-334 FSIIVIFATVIMGS
+334 FSIIAVFATVIIGS

-355 DWTLTLSHY
+355 DWSLTLDHY
-364 KFPSIGGYSA
+364 YFPSIAGYSA
-374 IWTSLWISLVVGIA
+374 IWTSLWIALLVGVG
-388 GSFITLV
+388 GSFLTLV
-395 AAFVME
+395 AGYVME
-401 TRRPYFKQFIYFL
+401 TRKPFFKQFIYLL

-438 YFFYGTPWIVV
+438 YFFYGTPWIII
-449 INIVICNFTLG
+449 INIIICNFTLG
-460 ILSSISNMRNIDPSV
+460 VLASISNLRNIDPSI

-488 TFFQIIFPL
+488 TFFNIIFPL

-508 FFMRS
+508 FFMRA

-520 IFLVSASVHL
+520 IFLVSATVHL

-545 SANAMCTC
+545 SANAMSTV
-553 IIVIVLIMLGLLHVV
+553 IIVIVLIMLGILKIVS
-568 NKKTGQ
+568 KKTGPRQ
-574 QTKVLTASVS
+574 EGLVAEM

>member
-1 MAMMEQER
+1 MPM
-9 HYRDKKMNSVESAIE
+9 DTPTPESDAPE
-24 KKYEISSRRMEVDK
+24 TYAVPAGRLETDRF
-38 VIVPAV
+38 VIPAV
-44 TLFIALLLV
+44 TIFILLLLG

-58 PLWKILTLSFFESG
+58 PLTSILRLSFFKG
-72 EVGFAT
+72 GHFALHN
-78 FTLENYIKYFS
+78 FTLINFQKYFTTS
-89 NAYTLRTLWHSLYV
+89 YTLNALWHSLYV
-103 SAATTIIVTVIVF
+103 SVATTLIVTVVIF
-116 FFAYAM
+116 FFAYAL
-122 TRTTMAGKTFF
+122 TRTTIPGKTFF
-133 KNVIMMPLVAP
+133 RNLIMMPLVAP
-144 SIVQAL
+144 SIMQAL

-155 FGRNGLITAHW
+155 FGRNGIVTAH
-166 LGTDWN
+166 LMHTNWN
-172 IYGSTGIIISEV
+172 IYGPVGIIVSEV

-204 RLDEAAESLGATPF
+204 RLDEAAESLGASPF

-228 AKYGILSSAA
+228 AKYGIFSAAA

-255 GNYSVLATEIYS
+255 GNYNVLATEIYA

-289 LGAFMLNYYIS
+289 LMAFMLNYYIS

-309 AAKPEIP
+309 AAKPVIP
-316 PSRPLKKYG
+316 PSRPFKKS
-325 FTAFCSLVA
+325 AFLSYCSLLS
-334 FSIIVIFATVIMGS
+334 FSIIVVFATVIIGS
-348 FVKVWPY
+348 FVKTWPY
-355 DWTLTLSHY
+355 DWTLTLAHY
-364 KFPSIGGYSA
+364 NFPSIGGYSA
-374 IWTSLWISLVVGIA
+374 IWTSLWIALVVGLGGA
-388 GSFITLV
+388 FITLV
-395 AAFVME
+395 AGYVME
-401 TRRPYFKQFIYFL
+401 TRRPFLKQPLYLL

-438 YFFYGTPWIVV
+438 YLFYGTPWI
-449 INIVICNFTLG
+449 IVICVIISNFTLG
-460 ILSSISNMRNIDPSV
+460 ILSNISSLRNIDPSI
-475 EEASISLGGDTVR
+475 EEASISLGGDSLR
-488 TFFQIIFPL
+488 TFFKIIFPL
-497 SRVAFFQNFVY
+497 SKVAFFQNFLY

-553 IIVIVLIMLGLLHVV
+553 IIAIVLVMLGILHFVS
-568 NKKTGQ
+568 KKIGR
-574 QTKVLTASVS
+574 QTSSLVPVDA

>member
-1 MAMMEQER
+1 
-9 HYRDKKMNSVESAIE
+9 MNTGPTEYAAPVEYDVPSV
-24 KKYEISSRRMEVDK
+24 RMEIDRF
-38 VIVPAV
+38 IVPAV
-44 TLFIALLLV
+44 TIFIALLLF

-58 PLWKILTLSFFESG
+58 PLWSILKLSFFKG
-72 EVGFAT
+72 GQFGIT
-78 FTLENYIKYFS
+78 NFTLANFHKYFTTS
-89 NAYTLRTLWHSLYV
+89 YTVNALWHSLYV
-103 SAATTIIVTVIVF
+103 SIATTIIVTVVVF
-116 FFAYAM
+116 FFAYGM
-122 TRTTMAGKTFF
+122 TRTTISGKTIFR
-133 KNVIMMPLVAP
+133 NIIMMPLVAP
-144 SIVQAL
+144 SIIQAL

-155 FGRNGLITAHW
+155 FGRNGLITAH
-166 LGTDWN
+166 LLKIDWN
-172 IYGSTGIIISEV
+172 IYGPTGIIVSEV

-193 ILFTTLSAVDI
+193 ILYTTLSAVDI

-218 KVFTRITLPS
+218 KVFTKITLPS
-228 AKYGILSSAA
+228 AKYGIFSAAA

-255 GNYSVLATEIYS
+255 GNYNVLATEIYA

-276 LGATISII
+276 LGATISVI

-289 LGAFMLNYYIS
+289 LMAFIFNYYIS

-309 AAKPEIP
+309 AAKPVIP
-316 PSRPLKKYG
+316 PSRPLKKISFMSY
-325 FTAFCSLVA
+325 CSLVS
-334 FSIIVIFATVIMGS
+334 FSIIVIFATVIIGS
-348 FVKVWPY
+348 FVKIWPY

-374 IWTSLWISLVVGIA
+374 IWTSVWVSLFVGLG
-388 GSFITLV
+388 GSFLTLV
-395 AAFVME
+395 AGWVME
-401 TRRPYFKQFIYFL
+401 TRRPFFKQFIYLL

-438 YFFYGTPWIVV
+438 YFFFGTPWIIV
-449 INIVICNFTLG
+449 INIIICNFTLG
-460 ILSSISNMRNIDPSV
+460 VLASISNLRNIDPSI
-475 EEASISLGGDTVR
+475 EEASISLGGDTIK

-520 IFLVSASVHL
+520 IFLVSATVHL

-545 SANAMCTC
+545 SANAMCTF
-553 IIVIVLIMLGLLHVV
+553 IIVIVLIMLGILQIVQ
-568 NKKTGQ
+568 KKTGGGRQ
-574 QTKVLTASVS
+574 EGLVSAL

>member
-1 MAMMEQER
+1 
-9 HYRDKKMNSVESAIE
+9 MNTSSSAADIASQ
-24 KKYEISSRRMEVDK
+24 YQISATRMEIDRF
-38 VIVPAV
+38 IVPTV
-44 TLFIALLLV
+44 TIFIGLILC

-58 PLWKILTLSFFESG
+58 PLSAILKMSFFKG
-72 EVGFAT
+72 GQFGLAN
-78 FTLENYIKYFS
+78 FTLANFQKYFTT
-89 NAYTLRTLWHSLYV
+89 AYTLRALWHSLYV
-103 SAATTIIVTVIVF
+103 SVVTTIIVTIVIF
-116 FFAYAM
+116 FYAYAM
-122 TRTTMAGKTFF
+122 TRTTIRGKTFF
-133 KNVIMMPLVAP
+133 RNVIMLPLVAP

-155 FGRNGLITAHW
+155 FGRNGLITAHLLKTNW
-166 LGTDWN
+166 S
-172 IYGSTGIIISEV
+172 IYGATGIIVSEV

-193 ILFTTLSAVDI
+193 ILYTTLSAVDI
-204 RLDEAAESLGATPF
+204 RLDEAAESLGASPF
-218 KVFTRITLPS
+218 KVFTRITVPS
-228 AKYGILSSAA
+228 AKYGIFSAAA

-255 GNYSVLATEIYS
+255 ANYNVLATEIYA

-289 LGAFMLNYYIS
+289 LMAFMLNYYIS

-309 AAKPEIP
+309 AARPIIP
-316 PSRPLKKYG
+316 PSRSLKKISYTIYCG
-325 FTAFCSLVA
+325 LVTFA
-334 FSIIVIFATVIMGS
+334 IFLVFATVIIGS
-348 FVKVWPY
+348 FVNIWPY
-355 DWTLTLSHY
+355 DWSLTFKHY
-364 KFPSIGGYSA
+364 SFPSIGGYSA
-374 IWTSLWISLVVGIA
+374 IWTSVWVSLIVGIA
-388 GSFITLV
+388 GAFLTLV
-395 AAFVME
+395 AGYVME
-401 TRRPYFKQFIYFL
+401 TRKPFFKQTIYLL

-438 YFFYGTPWIVV
+438 YIFYGTPWIIV

-460 ILSSISNMRNIDPSV
+460 ILSSISNLRNIDPSI
-475 EEASISLGGDTVR
+475 EEASISLGGDTFR
-488 TFFQIIFPL
+488 TFFRIIFPL

-508 FFMRS
+508 FFMRA

-520 IFLVSASVHL
+520 IFLVSATVHL

-553 IIVIVLIMLGLLHVV
+553 IIVIVLVMLGILQIVA
-568 NKKTGQ
+568 KKTGQ
-574 QTKVLTASVS
+574 RPEGMASEV